1 LSPDLKRAE
10 DWKREKAMV
19 VGGDEEEGKEGK
31 RSSLFFD
38 AEGKE
43 EGKASGD
50 KAEGL
55 GKI

>member
-10 DWKREKAMV
+10 DWRREKAMV